1 MKKRNEKHKTAIDGL
16 TRGQV
21 VRSIAHCQRKAA
33 EIGLTP
39 SPREKNMLPVYR
51 SLYENR
57 KALLESMKEGHPE
70 LWTDR
75 LDDPRQHEKSVGSA
89 PEQLDETKLLAELSH
104 YQREASKLAD
114 EDGTHEQNLR
124 LAYALL
130 ARHRSQQLETLR
142 QSDSAGEENTP
153 D

>member
-1 MKKRNEKHKTAIDGL
+1 MKERDEKHRTAIEGL
-16 TRGQV
+16 TTVQV

-51 SLYENR
+51 ALYENR

-70 LWTDR
+70 LWTDL
-75 LDDPRQHEKSVGSA
+75 LDDRPQHEKLVDSA
-89 PEQLDETKLLAELSH
+89 PEQLDETKLLAEPSH
-104 YQREASKLAD
+104 YQREASKLAN
-114 EDGTHEQNLR
+114 EEGTHEQNLR

-142 QSDSAGEENTP
+142 PSDSSGEENTP
-153 D
+153 N